1 MTDNELAK
9 DILKTFVHSDV
20 GDTIVVRSLR
30 SSMDAA
36 FSYLGDLERRGLP
49 ECLFQDY
56 VDNIAYIRG
65 CLTVLQWYTVDSFDA
80 ELIRVNQHSLK
91 LEEVY

>member
-1 MTDNELAK
+1 MDNELAQ

-20 GDTIVVRSLR
+20 GDAIVVRSLR

-36 FSYLGDLERRGLP
+36 FSYLEDVERRGMP
-49 ECLFQDY
+49 DYLFQDY
-56 VDNIAYIRG
+56 VDNIAYVRG
-65 CLTVLQWYTVDSFDA
+65 CLTVLQWYTVDSFDT

-91 LEEVY
+91 LESKY

>member
-1 MTDNELAK
+1 MDTELAK

-20 GDTIVVRSLR
+20 GDAIVASSIR
-30 SSMDAA
+30 SSMDVA
-36 FSYLGDLERRGLP
+36 FSYLEDIERRGMP
-49 ECLFQDY
+49 DYLFQEY
-56 VDNIAYIRG
+56 VDNIAYIRA

-80 ELIRVNQHSLK
+80 DLIRVNQHSLK

>member
-1 MTDNELAK
+1 MDNELAK
-9 DILKTFVHSDV
+9 DTLKTFVHSDV
-20 GDTIVVRSLR
+20 GDAIVVRSLR

-36 FSYLGDLERRGLP
+36 FSYLEDIKRRGMP
-49 ECLFQDY
+49 DHLFQNY
-56 VDNIAYIRG
+56 VDNIAHIRG
-65 CLTVLQWYTVDSFDA
+65 CLTVLQWYTADSFDA